1 MIGNQIVNKIID
13 YICVNLEKDISVD
26 DIAVFSGYSKFY
38 ISRLFRQETGES
50 IYGFIKR
57 AKIEQSA
64 FRLKIEKN
72 KSITEIGEC
81 YGYSSCNFSTLFR
94 EYFRQ
99 SPNKF
104 RKRITEETAKQL
116 YYTGFNDKP
125 ETYLECCKKITI
137 ENLPDYFVLY
147 ERQKSNYNNMPSLW
161 ANFIECYKEFIT
173 PKTVFINRTKDDPEI
188 TDPDNCIYELCMTV
202 DKNDSRITAQKTA
215 AAGTSSRCSA
225 PTGINTMAIQ
235 GGKFAVYHYKGYLQ
249 KIYAA
254 YQSLFS
260 NWLIESGNEL
270 DSRYSFDIYRF
281 FDRKTMYIELDICI
295 PIK

>member
-1 MIGNQIVNKIID
+1 MIGNQVVNKIID

-94 EYFRQ
+94 EHFRQ
-99 SPNKF
+99 PPAKF
-104 RKRITEETAKQL
+104 RKRITEETAKKL
-116 YYTGFNDKP
+116 CCADFDEKP

-147 ERQKSNYNNMPSLW
+147 ERQKSNYNNMTFAW
-161 ANFIECYKEFIT
+161 DNFIECYKEFIT
-173 PKTVFINRTKDDPEI
+173 PKTVFIERTKDDPEI
-188 TDPDNCIYELCMTV
+188 TDPDSCIYELCITV

-215 AAGTSSRCSA
+215 AAGTTSRCSA

-235 GGKFAVYHYKGYLQ
+235 GGKFAVYHYKGYPQ
-249 KIYAA
+249 KIYAT

-270 DSRYSFDIYRF
+270 DSRYGFDIYRF
-281 FDRKTMYIELDICI
+281 FDRKTMYLELDICI

>member
-1 MIGNQIVNKIID
+1 MIGNQVVNKIID

-125 ETYLECCKKITI
+125 ETYRECCKKITI

-147 ERQKSNYNNMPSLW
+147 ERQKNNYNTMPSAW
-161 ANFIECYKEFIT
+161 ANFIDSYIYFSCIFRNHRCLDYK
-173 PKTVFINRTKDDPEI
+173 
-188 TDPDNCIYELCMTV
+188 
-202 DKNDSRITAQKTA
+202 
-215 AAGTSSRCSA
+215 
-225 PTGINTMAIQ
+225 
-235 GGKFAVYHYKGYLQ
+235 
-249 KIYAA
+249 
-254 YQSLFS
+254 
-260 NWLIESGNEL
+260 
-270 DSRYSFDIYRF
+270 SFDRSSDN
-281 FDRKTMYIELDICI
+281 DRHCHVFA
-295 PIK
+295 

>member
-1 MIGNQIVNKIID
+1 MIGNQVVNKIID

-94 EYFRQ
+94 EHFRQ
-99 SPNKF
+99 PPNKF
-104 RKRITEETAKQL
+104 RKRITEETRNRL
-116 YYTGFNDKP
+116 YYTGFDEKP

-188 TDPDNCIYELCMTV
+188 TDPDSCIYELCMTV

-215 AAGTSSRCSA
+215 AAGTTSRCST

-235 GGKFAVYHYKGYLQ
+235 GGKFAVYHYKGYPQ
-249 KIYAA
+249 KIYAT